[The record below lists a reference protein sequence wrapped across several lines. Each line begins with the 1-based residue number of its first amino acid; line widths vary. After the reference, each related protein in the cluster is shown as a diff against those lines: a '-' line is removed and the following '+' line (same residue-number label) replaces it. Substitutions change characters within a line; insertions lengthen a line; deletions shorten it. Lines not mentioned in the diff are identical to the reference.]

1 MSAPP
6 SRRATHRLQGPHKRS
21 LASLAVLALLFL
33 FASAAPALAIQ
44 ASSGELLFYPCTD
57 CHPVTIIPGTNRP
70 SRPLPNDFKGH
81 DIVLQGHDKLGKGN
95 TACLACHDDPSRNPG
110 MLKLADGSL
119 IDIKGDVAQVCYRC
133 HSAKYKEWKAGT
145 HGKRKPSCVAQGCH
159 DPHTPGAIYAEP
171 LMPFAGTG
179 FQFTVLP
186 VRQAFTPLAPPAPAP
201 AVITPAWFVA
211 FTAVGLLTAAGLVGR
226 LIIGRSKR

>member
-6 SRRATHRLQGPHKRS
+6 SRRATHRLQGPHKRL
-21 LASLAVLALLFL
+21 LASLAVLAFLFL

-145 HGKRKPSCVAQGCH
+145 HGKRKPFF
-159 DPHTPGAIYAEP
+159 PG
-171 LMPFAGTG
+171 GWRCWTG
-179 FQFTVLP
+179 VRP
-186 VRQAFTPLAPPAPAP
+186 VSGGGRYS
-201 AVITPAWFVA
+201 AW
-211 FTAVGLLTAAGLVGR
+211 R
-226 LIIGRSKR
+226 YR